1 MPLSQN
7 LGNFTHKRIFM
18 SYLLSKSGLYRLGP
32 FNYCHGKRFWK
43 INHNL
48 NTIRGGKASLCNH
61 CYHFSLTTSN
71 IFLLLKYLHWLHKAN
86 MAKNKALWA
95 GVPMTLTVKEG
106 LQIVDLTKWS
116 WYKISVYH
124 FYFPVPEKFFTN
136 GGGGWEKPYETKRDE
151 LNHKIRLES
160 RLVQLFIQTPNHMV
174 GPVMPSAHTPS
185 WPHLTSS
192 KIYLW
197 VTSWY
202 SDILLPLY
210 DLSFSSQPLFQGDF
224 FHEGPFEQP
233 WISWDIEQLSIT
245 RQH

>member
-1 MPLSQN
+1 MEVLFRFNLKSWWQKGTAPWLFWLWKHSYLYSKPEKILTRCFILPLSQN

-48 NTIRGGKASLCNH
+48 NTIRGGKASLCNN

-95 GVPMTLTVKEG
+95 GVPMSLTVKEG

-124 FYFPVPEKFFTN
+124 FYFPVSEKFFTN
-136 GGGGWEKPYETKRDE
+136 GGGGWEKPHETKRDE
-151 LNHKIRLES
+151 L
-160 RLVQLFIQTPNHMV
+160 
-174 GPVMPSAHTPS
+174 
-185 WPHLTSS
+185 
-192 KIYLW
+192 
-197 VTSWY
+197 
-202 SDILLPLY
+202 
-210 DLSFSSQPLFQGDF
+210 
-224 FHEGPFEQP
+224 
-233 WISWDIEQLSIT
+233 
-245 RQH
+245 